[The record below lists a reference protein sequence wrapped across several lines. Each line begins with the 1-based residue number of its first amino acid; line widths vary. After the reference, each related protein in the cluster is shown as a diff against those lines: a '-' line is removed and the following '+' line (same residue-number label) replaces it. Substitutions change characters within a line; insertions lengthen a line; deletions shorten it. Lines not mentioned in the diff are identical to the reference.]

1 MLQYLSRKIAWPI
14 QIKIITTMATTMI
27 LINENENENDN
38 DNANDNHNNN
48 DIYK

>member
-1 MLQYLSRKIAWPI
+1 MLQYLSHKIAWPI

-27 LINENENENDN
+27 LINENENDN